1 MEQAIIMSAIR
12 NYLEQCVALW
22 PDQSVM
28 RFLLEEG
35 RDYPTGPETYAG
47 PRAKAQACFTNATEL
62 ALTKRGLTYVE
73 GKIACHGV
81 PIDHAWCIDTN
92 GVVVDPTITDNHDG
106 HVGEYFGVPFRLA
119 YVMTA
124 ARINGFHGVLD
135 MFYARRT
142 LPKLLELGR
151 IEGQTWLLDR
161 TRLRNGALAALA
173 LAALLSPP
181 AEAQTVYGRDGRV
194 LSRSQTFSDGTT
206 MTQDGRGR
214 AWGTTTTSPVTGA
227 VTVYGRD
234 GRRAAEIVG
243 RRP

>member
-1 MEQAIIMSAIR
+1 MEQAIMSEIR
-12 NYLEQCVALW
+12 NYLERCVSLW

-35 RDYPTGPETYAG
+35 RSYPIGPETYAG
-47 PRAKAQACFTNATEL
+47 DRGRPQSCFRNSAEL
-62 ALTKRGLTYVE
+62 AQMRRGLTYVE
-73 GKIACHGV
+73 GKVACHGV

-92 GVVVDPTITDNHDG
+92 GVVVDPTLRDNDDG
-106 HVGEYFGVPFRLA
+106 HIADYFGVPFRLA

-124 ARINGFHGVLD
+124 LRINGFYGVLD

-161 TRLRNGALAALA
+161 TRLRTGALAALA

-194 LSRSQTFSDGTT
+194 LSRTETFSDGTT

-214 AWGTTTTSPVTGA
+214 AWGTTTTSPTTGA

-234 GRRAAEIVG
+234 GRKAAEIVG

>member
-1 MEQAIIMSAIR
+1 MEQAIMSEIR
-12 NYLEQCVALW
+12 NYLERCVSLW

-35 RDYPTGPETYAG
+35 RSYPIGPETYAG
-47 PRAKAQACFTNATEL
+47 DRGTPQSCFRNSAEL
-62 ALTKRGLTYVE
+62 AQMRRGLTYVE
-73 GKIACHGV
+73 GKINCHGV

-92 GVVVDPTITDNHDG
+92 GVVVDPTLRDNDDG
-106 HVGEYFGVPFRLA
+106 HIADYFGVPFRLA

-124 ARINGFHGVLD
+124 LRINGFYGVLD

-161 TRLRNGALAALA
+161 TRLRTGALAALA

-194 LSRSQTFSDGTT
+194 ISRTETFSDGTT

-214 AWGTTTTSPVTGA
+214 AWGTTTTSPTTGA

-234 GRRAAEIVG
+234 GRKAAEIVG